1 MCIRDSGYLAECQ
14 QGNRLASAAT
24 GLWIA
29 AGTFG
34 VVGLASM
41 LTAHFLKKTD
51 AIVTRPAS
59 GQPIS
64 VRVLPSIVP
73 NGAMVH
79 AAIDF

>member
-1 MCIRDSGYLAECQ
+1 MLFRS
-14 QGNRLASAAT
+14 AS

-34 VVGLASM
+34 VAGLASM
-41 LTAHFLKKTD
+41 LTAHFLKKND

-64 VRVLPSIVP
+64 VRVLPTIVQ
-73 NGAMVH
+73 NGAMAY